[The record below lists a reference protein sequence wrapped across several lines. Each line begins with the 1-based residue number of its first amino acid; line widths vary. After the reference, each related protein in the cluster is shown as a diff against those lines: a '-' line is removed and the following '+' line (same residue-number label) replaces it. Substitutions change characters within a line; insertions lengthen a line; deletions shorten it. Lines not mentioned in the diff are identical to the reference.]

1 MAEQS
6 VRERLIEAAAEL
18 LDTEGPA
25 ALTTRRLAKEIGVS
39 TMAVYTYFGGM
50 PELVKAVVQD
60 AFDRFAE
67 YLGDVTPT
75 DDPGADLA
83 SIAQAYRRFAQQNP
97 RRYHVMFG
105 GLSGTL
111 AVDHREIDTSN
122 STFTVLVDATR
133 RVIDAG
139 FFQPADPVHVAT
151 QLWTMVHG
159 FVHLE
164 LSGLLPGDPDDV
176 WHSLLVNQA
185 KGLS

>member
-1 MAEQS
+1 MAEPT
-6 VRERLIEAAAEL
+6 VRDRLIEAAAAL

-25 ALTTRRLAKEIGVS
+25 ALTTRRLAKELGVS

-60 AFDRFAE
+60 AFDRFAT
-67 YLGDVTPT
+67 YLGEVRPT

-83 SIAQAYRRFAQQNP
+83 AIALAYRRFAQQNP
-97 RRYHVMFG
+97 HRYAVMFG
-105 GLSGTL
+105 GLPGTL
-111 AVDHREIDTSN
+111 AVDHREIDTSS
-122 STFTVLVDATR
+122 STFGVLVDATR

-139 FFQPADPVHVAT
+139 FFRPGDPTHVAT

-164 LSGLLPGDPDDV
+164 LSGLLPGDPDEV